1 MALLEVRVKITENTL
16 SGRFDRPG
24 PQMSNAR
31 VIWKP
36 LATSW
41 SNKHGRFKQIWRS
54 GDVAIF
60 EQHRNGLLIA
70 YEVIIVQKVPDRE
83 AFGKFYPAHEAYP
96 PFGKVWEPNGWSF
109 ARQHRERA
117 CEFAQGL
124 IHNLGLPGKERLSSA
139 ELLETA
145 KGVGCEE

>member
-1 MALLEVRVKITENTL
+1 MALWEVRLKTTKTTL
-16 SGRFDRPG
+16 SGRFDCPG
-24 PQMSNAR
+24 PQISDAPI
-31 VIWKP
+31 IWKR

-54 GDVAIF
+54 CDVAIF

-70 YEVIIVQKVPDRE
+70 CEVIIVQKVPDRE

-96 PFGKVWEPNGWSF
+96 PFGKVWEPNGWFFGRQYRARAFEF
-109 ARQHRERA
+109 ARQ
-117 CEFAQGL
+117 L
-124 IHNLGLPGKERLSSA
+124 IDNLSKPEKERLSSA

-145 KGVGCEE
+145 KGAA